1 MKGRQSWEGILI
13 KRLSIAVSLM
23 MVALPAVA
31 DAKPVCTVIADDDS
45 GTLLLEDGDCRTRV
59 TPASTFKVALAVIGF
74 DAGFLVDADQ
84 PSLPFRDGYPDW
96 GGAPW
101 KMPTDPAHWMKHSVV
116 WYSQE
121 IARAL
126 GTDHLER
133 SAASLGYGNADFA
146 GDPGMDNGLERAWIS
161 SSLQI
166 SPLEQIAFLQ
176 KLVNRRLPVDPG
188 VYAKVDAIVEA
199 TILADGWRVHGKTG
213 TAYPRRADRSFD
225 RARAYGWF
233 VGWAVRGDETLV
245 FARLSQDE
253 TQESGPAGIRARDA
267 FLSAWPSLAANR

>member
-1 MKGRQSWEGILI
+1 MIE
-13 KRLSIAVSLM
+13 RLLIAVSLM
-23 MVALPAVA
+23 VAALPAA
-31 DAKPVCTVIADDDS
+31 ANAKPVCTVIADADS
-45 GTLLLEDGDCRTRV
+45 GTLRLEDGDCRTRV

-74 DAGFLVDADQ
+74 DAGFLVDANQ
-84 PSLPFRDGYPDW
+84 PSLPYREGYPDW
-96 GGAPW
+96 GGAAW

-126 GTDHLER
+126 GTDYLER

-166 SPLEQIAFLQ
+166 SPLEQVAFLQ
-176 KLVNRRLPVDPG
+176 KLVNRQLPVDPG
-188 VYAKVDAIVEA
+188 VYPKVDEIVE
-199 TILADGWRVHGKTG
+199 TTELADGWRVHGKTG
-213 TAYPRRADRSFD
+213 TAYPRLPDRSFD
-225 RARAYGWF
+225 RARAHGWF

-245 FARLSQDE
+245 FARLNQDE
-253 TQESGPAGIRARDA
+253 TRESGPAGIRARDA
-267 FLSAWPSLAANR
+267 FLDEWPSLAAAIMR